1 MVVVKCLILCSK
13 FTKNRLSA
21 GLCPDPLGEFTALPL
36 AGSWRKGGERN
47 SGRAGREKKERG
59 GKQRGGEGAERYPR
73 MKILAHTPGLHLTI
87 FVALSC
93 VRARQP
99 LCPSVHSSRAGIGSK
114 LMTVGSRSFYHRLP
128 QRV

>member
-59 GKQRGGEGAERYPR
+59 GKQSGGEGAERYPQNEN
-73 MKILAHTPGLHLTI
+73 PGSHPW
-87 FVALSC
+87 FALDYFC
-93 VRARQP
+93 RTQ
-99 LCPSVHSSRAGIGSK
+99 LC
-114 LMTVGSRSFYHRLP
+114 
-128 QRV
+128 